1 MLNSAPIAKLVK
13 LCIELAAKEAR
24 TRMNYENPQY
34 AFLIFE
40 KFIMI
45 FSVSTEN
52 TYLSLVDGETMS
64 YPQKEILKM
73 KILLLNNRFILSHIK
88 TNLFGTC
95 KSNKVRH
102 TSIKD
107 ETKLTLI
114 HNISHFKIISKNYF
128 RNNIY

>member
-24 TRMNYENPQY
+24 ARMNYENPQY

-40 KFIMI
+40 KFIMT

-64 YPQKEILKM
+64 YPQKK
-73 KILLLNNRFILSHIK
+73 KF
-88 TNLFGTC
+88 
-95 KSNKVRH
+95 
-102 TSIKD
+102 
-107 ETKLTLI
+107 
-114 HNISHFKIISKNYF
+114 
-128 RNNIY
+128 